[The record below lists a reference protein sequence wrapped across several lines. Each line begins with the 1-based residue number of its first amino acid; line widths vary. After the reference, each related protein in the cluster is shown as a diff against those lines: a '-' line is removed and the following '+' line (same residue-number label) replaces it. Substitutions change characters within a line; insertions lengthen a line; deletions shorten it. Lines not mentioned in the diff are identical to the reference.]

1 MIDLDVP
8 DTVAEIVGN
17 QDLVVVDL
25 HRQVDR
31 ITALPT
37 NLEYLD

>member
-17 QDLVVVDL
+17 QDLRTLQRRLASSGILLDLVD
-25 HRQVDR
+25 
-31 ITALPT
+31 
-37 NLEYLD
+37 YC